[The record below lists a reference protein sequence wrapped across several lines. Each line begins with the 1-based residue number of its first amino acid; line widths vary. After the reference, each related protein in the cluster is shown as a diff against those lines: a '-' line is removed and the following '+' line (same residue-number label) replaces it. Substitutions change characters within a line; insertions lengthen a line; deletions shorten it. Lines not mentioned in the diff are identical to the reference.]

1 VVQQEKQSKIV
12 EVLCKLQTS
21 LFYMAYKLLN
31 NC

>member
-1 VVQQEKQSKIV
+1 VGQQEKQSKIL
-12 EVLCKLQTS
+12 EALLLLQTS